1 MPLRSAPFLLLSA
14 LLLPAL
20 ASAQR
25 FTVPVDV
32 GVGPAAFAF
41 FGPVFDD
48 QPIHTGLKL
57 SVQAVLDKEWLKK
70 NQRRVPPRY
79 RKYAAS
85 LDEVRISPS
94 LFIPD
99 TLIISPKLRDT
110 GMYGATWKPL
120 SLGVPLSSG
129 PARLSLGAGV
139 LLTYAYLHS
148 NTLPNTHFVR
158 PGAEVGLD
166 LELQVSKSFLVSL
179 GWESAFYVPQELG
192 GLGLPERLR
201 DGIFHVG
208 QAYLQFH
215 VRFPYTVQL

>member
-1 MPLRSAPFLLLSA
+1 MPLRSAPLLLLSA

-25 FTVPVDV
+25 LTVPVDV

-41 FGPVFDD
+41 FGPVFED
-48 QPIHTGLKL
+48 QPIHTGLKI
-57 SVQAVLDKEWLKK
+57 SVQAVLDKAWLKK
-70 NQRRVPPRY
+70 NQRRVPQRY
-79 RKYAAS
+79 RKYASS

-94 LFIPD
+94 LLIPD

-120 SLGVPLSSG
+120 SLGVPLTSS
-129 PARLSLGAGV
+129 PARLSLGAGL

-158 PGAEVGLD
+158 PGAEVGVD
-166 LELQVSKSFLVSL
+166 LELQLSKRFLVSL

-208 QAYLQFH
+208 QAYLQLH
-215 VRFPYTVQL
+215 VRFPYTARL

>member
-1 MPLRSAPFLLLSA
+1 MSPRPAPLLLACALLLSTV
-14 LLLPAL
+14 
-20 ASAQR
+20 ASAQQ

-41 FGPVFDD
+41 FGPVFED

-57 SVQAVLDKEWLKK
+57 SVDAVLDKDWLKK
-70 NQRRVPPRY
+70 NQRRVPAKY
-79 RKYAAS
+79 RKYAKS

-94 LFIPD
+94 IFIPD
-99 TLIISPKLRDT
+99 ALIISPKLRDT

-120 SLGVPLSSG
+120 SLGVPLTSG
-129 PARLSLGAGV
+129 PARLSVGAGL

-148 NTLPNTHFVR
+148 DTLPNTHFLR
-158 PGAEVGLD
+158 PAAEVGVD
-166 LELQVSKSFLVSL
+166 LELQLSKSFLVSL

-208 QAYLQFH
+208 QAYLQLH
-215 VRFPYTVQL
+215 VRFPYTVRL